1 MEKLTEALQ
10 QLHWSEIGAV
20 VFGIIYVILAA
31 RESVW
36 CWFWGILSTALWAY
50 ATFTLYNLYI
60 DALLQ
65 VFYVCVSFFGIYQW
79 MKGGK
84 QNEELQISNL
94 KLNQHIFLIGIGL
107 ALSFLIGYFF
117 AEYTGAAATYLDA
130 LTTVFSIIATFMV
143 VRKIL
148 ENWIYW
154 IIVDAIYVYLY
165 WTRGSLLFTVLMITY
180 TIIAVFGFLKWKK
193 NMQKTNLKNLAFKKG

>member
-1 MEKLTEALQ
+1 MEKLIEAIQ
-10 QLHWSEIGAV
+10 QLHWSETGAV
-20 VFGIIYVILAA
+20 IFGIIYVVLAA

-36 CWFWGILSTALWAY
+36 CWFWGVLSTALWAY
-50 ATFTLYNLYI
+50 ATYTLYDLYI

-79 MKGGK
+79 MKGSE
-84 QNEELQISNL
+84 QRDELKISTL
-94 KLNQHIFLIGIGL
+94 KLNQHFLLIGGGL
-107 ALSFLIGYFF
+107 VLSFLVGYFF

-130 LTTVFSIIATFMV
+130 FTTVFSIIATFMV

-154 IIVDAIYVYLY
+154 VVVDAVYVYLY
-165 WTRGSLLFTVLMITY
+165 FTRGSVLFTLLMVVY
-180 TIIAVFGFLKWKK
+180 TVIAIIGYFEWKK
-193 NMQKTNLKNLAFKKG
+193 KMAKISQPMK

>member
-10 QLHWSEIGAV
+10 QLHWSEAGAV
-20 VFGIIYVILAA
+20 IFGLIYVILAA

-50 ATFTLYNLYI
+50 ATYTLYDLYV

-79 MKGGK
+79 MKGGQRK
-84 QNEELQISNL
+84 EELQISSL
-94 KLNQHIFLIGIGL
+94 KLNQHFALIGGGL
-107 ALSFLIGYFF
+107 ILSLLVGYFF
-117 AEYTGAAATYLDA
+117 AEYTQAASTYLDA
-130 LTTVFSIIATFMV
+130 FTTVFSIIATFMV
-143 VRKIL
+143 VRKVL

-154 IIVDAIYVYLY
+154 IVVDAVYVYLY
-165 WTRGSLLFTVLMITY
+165 FTRGSILFTLLMVIY
-180 TIIAVFGFLKWKK
+180 TVIAVFGYLEWKK
-193 NMQKTNLKNLAFKKG
+193 KVAQASLPVK